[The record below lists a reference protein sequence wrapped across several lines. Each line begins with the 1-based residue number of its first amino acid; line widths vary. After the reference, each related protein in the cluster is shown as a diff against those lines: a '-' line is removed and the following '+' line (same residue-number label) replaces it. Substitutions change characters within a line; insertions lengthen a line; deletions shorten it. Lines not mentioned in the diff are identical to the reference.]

1 MSDFNPVSMF
11 FILYESLGVWL
22 WLLLG
27 IAAVLLAGIFLTMR
41 KLLRAGAS
49 LKRPVLIALIVGA
62 VVAMLATFIVPVWTL
77 AGPGALSAGIDYLF
91 AFLFALVP
99 GAIAGA
105 IAFILLPRCCSACRT
120 AAS

>member
-11 FILYESLGVWL
+11 FILYESMGVWL

-27 IAAVLLAGIFLTMR
+27 LAAVLLAGIFLTMR
-41 KLLRAGAS
+41 NLLRTGAS
-49 LKRPVLIALIVGA
+49 LRRPVLMAVIVGVA
-62 VVAMLATFIVPVWTL
+62 VAVLATWAVPVWTL

-99 GAIAGA
+99 GAIVGA
-105 IAFILLPRCCSACRT
+105 IAFILLPRFCSACRT
-120 AAS
+120 AV